1 MSLFVPIFFAVYSLL
16 HYYAYRKLSSVFGLP
31 LWGRLLLIVLFTFT
45 TLSPAVWRLLDR
57 RGLNELAQP
66 LAFVGLMWMGFLFY
80 FFLVGIVI
88 DLYRRF
94 HSPTPKRAFF
104 ITLVVS
110 IVLSAY
116 SHAETHFLQVE
127 RFTLRTPKL
136 PEGTK
141 LKILHISDLHL
152 GPVMREDKAQLVLE
166 VYEREKPHIVVAT
179 GDMVDGNMKGSEHL
193 ADMLAKMKPPLG
205 KFAVVGNHEF
215 YVGLEQSV
223 AFLERAG
230 FRVLR
235 GESTAVGGLLN
246 IAGVDD
252 PDGERFGYRVFT
264 DELKALKGADQRRFT
279 ILIKHRP
286 TVDREALD
294 KVDLVLAGHTH
305 GGVLFFVGYTVLRL
319 PFETDRGVKELE
331 AGKFMVVSKGVG
343 TGGPPMRL
351 LSPPDVFV
359 VELVGTKALSQQA
372 SPLTSRP

>member
-66 LAFVGLMWMGFLFY
+66 LAFAGLMWMGFLFY
-80 FFLVGIVI
+80 FFLVGIVMDI
-88 DLYRRF
+88 YRRF
-94 HSPTPKRAFF
+94 HSPTPRRAFF
-104 ITLVVS
+104 ITLIAS
-110 IVLSAY
+110 MALSAY
-116 SHAETHFLQVE
+116 SHAETYFLQVE

-141 LKILHISDLHL
+141 LKILHVSDLHL
-152 GPVMREDKAQLVLE
+152 GPVMREDKARLILE

-193 ADMLAKMKPPLG
+193 ADMLARMNPPLG

-252 PDGERFGYRVFT
+252 PDGERLGYRVFT
-264 DELKALKGADQRRFT
+264 DELKALKGADPRRFT

-305 GGVLFFVGYTVLRL
+305 GGVLFFVGYTLLRL
-319 PFETDRGVKELE
+319 IFETDRGVKEL
-331 AGKFMVVSKGVG
+331 APGKFIVVSKGVG